1 MKPRE
6 QLWATAMRAEHQGD
20 AAAYQRLLADIAKT
34 LRALIRERLS
44 RLGMNAYET
53 EDILQD
59 VLIGLHTVR
68 HSWDADRPFLPW
80 LHAIVRYK
88 VSDAVRRRRREER
101 YRCDLT
107 LEEWSKVLAE
117 PCEDPGLELVDLN
130 RHLNELSAGQREVV
144 RSLALEGASV
154 RETAQRLNTSEGAV
168 RVTLHRALKRLASMA
183 NLTASRPTKV
193 KRNKMK
199 PDLAQRGLCR

>member
-1 MKPRE
+1 MNPRE
-6 QLWATAMRAEHQGD
+6 ELWATAMRAERQGD
-20 AAAYQRLLADIAKT
+20 AAAYEGLLADIAKT
-34 LRALIRERLS
+34 LRALIRGRLS
-44 RLGMNAYET
+44 RLGMNAHET

-68 HSWDADRPFLPW
+68 HNWDADRPFLPW

-88 VSDAVRRRRREER
+88 VSDAVGRRRREAR

-107 LEEWSKVLAE
+107 LAEWSEVLAE
-117 PCEDPGLELVDLN
+117 PYEDPGLELVDLN
-130 RHLNELSAGQREVV
+130 RHLDELSAGQREVV

-154 RETAQRLNTSEGAV
+154 RETAQKLNTSEGAV

-183 NLTASRPTKV
+183 NLTASRPTKAKANKV
-193 KRNKMK
+193 K
-199 PDLAQRGLCR
+199 L

>member
-1 MKPRE
+1 
-6 QLWATAMRAEHQGD
+6 
-20 AAAYQRLLADIAKT
+20 
-34 LRALIRERLS
+34 
-44 RLGMNAYET
+44 MNAHET

-88 VSDAVRRRRREER
+88 VSDAVGRRRREAR

-107 LEEWSKVLAE
+107 LAEWSEVRAE
-117 PCEDPGLELVDLN
+117 PYEDPGLELVDLN
-130 RHLNELSAGQREVV
+130 RHLDELSAGQREVV

-154 RETAQRLNTSEGAV
+154 RETAQKLNTSEGAV

-193 KRNKMK
+193 KPNKVK
-199 PDLAQRGLCR
+199 L